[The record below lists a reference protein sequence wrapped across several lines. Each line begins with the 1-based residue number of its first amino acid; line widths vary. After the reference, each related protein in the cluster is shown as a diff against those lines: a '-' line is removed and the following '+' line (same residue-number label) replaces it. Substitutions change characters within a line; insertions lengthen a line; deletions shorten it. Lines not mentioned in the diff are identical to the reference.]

1 MAPLIHIFPKT
12 DMPAIEMQD
21 ATDTLKSLGEPI
33 VKEAF
38 DDLFARRIASPMAKR
53 VLRRF
58 SHRWTDYT
66 RAALMVMACRSVGGD
81 GKSVRSAAKGLVL
94 AGGAF
99 DLHDD
104 IIDRSFIRTEKGK
117 KSIQGMYG
125 VEAALLAGDALMIE
139 GLIQLSHM
147 PGVPEKVARR
157 AVTVI
162 QDGLFEL
169 GSAEME
175 ELRYVRNLGVT
186 PRSYL
191 RIVRMKGADVESYTR
206 VGAILGGG
214 SAEEVDALGSFGRYL
229 GMICII
235 RDDIV
240 DTFND
245 LVECRSRLTRESLP
259 LPVLYSLKD
268 ERVGT
273 MLRGFWSKP
282 EKEEISNEELAEL
295 IDIIHENQGF
305 EKGQALI
312 NRYINT
318 AKNALGPLKNPEPF
332 KQLFYR

>member
-1 MAPLIHIFPKT
+1 
-12 DMPAIEMQD
+12 MQD
-21 ATDTLKSLGEPI
+21 ATETLRSLGEPI

-38 DDLFARRIASPMAKR
+38 DDLFERRITSPMAKR
-53 VLRRF
+53 VLKRF
-58 SHRWTDYT
+58 SRRWTDYT
-66 RAALMVMACRSVGGD
+66 RAALMVMACQAVGGD
-81 GKSVRSAAKGLVL
+81 PKSVRQAAKGLVL

-104 IIDRSFIRTEKGK
+104 IIDRSFLRTERSK

-125 VEAALLAGDALMIE
+125 MEASLLTGDALMIE
-139 GLIQLSHM
+139 GLIQLSYM
-147 PGVPEKVARR
+147 PGVPEKTARKAVA
-157 AVTVI
+157 VI

-175 ELRYVRNLGVT
+175 ELQYVRNLDAT

-191 RIVRMKGADVESYTR
+191 RIVHMKGADVESYTR

-214 SAEEVDALGSFGRYL
+214 TTREIDALGTFGRYL

-268 ERVGT
+268 ERVST
-273 MLRGFWSKP
+273 MLRDFWSKP
-282 EKEEISNEELAEL
+282 KDGQITDEELTQLIEL
-295 IDIIHENQGF
+295 VTHNRGF

-312 NRYINT
+312 DRYIRT
-318 AKNALGPLKNPEPF
+318 AKAALGPIKNPEPF

>member
-1 MAPLIHIFPKT
+1 
-12 DMPAIEMQD
+12 MQD
-21 ATDTLKSLGEPI
+21 ATQILRTLGEPI

-38 DDLFARRIASPMAKR
+38 DDLFERRIPSPMAKK

-58 SHRWTDYT
+58 SRRWTDYT
-66 RAALMVMACRSVGGD
+66 RAALMVMACQAVGGD
-81 GKSVRSAAKGLVL
+81 VKSVRSAAKGLVL

-104 IIDRSFIRTEKGK
+104 IIDRSFVMSEKGM
-117 KSIQGMYG
+117 KSIQGMFG
-125 VEAALLAGDALMIE
+125 MEASLLAGDALMIE
-139 GLIQLSHM
+139 GLIQLSNM
-147 PGVPEKVARR
+147 PGVPAKVASK
-157 AVTVI
+157 AVRVI

-175 ELRYVRNLGVT
+175 ELRFIRNLDST

-206 VGAILGGG
+206 VGAIIGGG
-214 SAEEVDALGSFGRYL
+214 SEREIEALGTFGRCL

-268 ERVGT
+268 ERVRA
-273 MLRGFWSKP
+273 MLRDFWAKP
-282 EKEEISNEELAEL
+282 EQDQITDEELDQL
-295 IDIIHENQGF
+295 IGMIHENKGF

-312 NRYINT
+312 NRYIGT
-318 AKNALGPLKNPEPF
+318 AKDALGPIKNPEQF
-332 KQLFYR
+332 RMLFYR

>member
-1 MAPLIHIFPKT
+1 
-12 DMPAIEMQD
+12 MPD
-21 ATDTLKSLGEPI
+21 AEEILKSLGEPI

-38 DDLFARRIASPMAKR
+38 DDLFERRITSPLAKR

-58 SHRWTDYT
+58 SRRWTDYT
-66 RAALMVMACRSVGGD
+66 RAALMVMACKAVGGD
-81 GKSVRSAAKGLVL
+81 GNSVRQAAKGLVL

-104 IIDRSFIRTEKGK
+104 IIDHSFIRTEKGK

-125 VEAALLAGDALMIE
+125 MEASLLAGDALMIE
-139 GLIQLSHM
+139 GLIQLSNM
-147 PGVPEKVARR
+147 PGVPEKIAKR
-157 AVTVI
+157 AVKVI

-175 ELRYVRNLGVT
+175 ELRYVRNLNVT

-191 RIVRMKGADVESYTR
+191 RIIRMKGADVESYTR

-214 SAEEVDALGSFGRYL
+214 SAKEVDALGTFGRYL
-229 GMICII
+229 GMICIV

-259 LPVLYSLKD
+259 LPILYSLKD

-282 EKEEISNEELAEL
+282 EQEQIKDEELADL

-312 NRYINT
+312 NRYIST
-318 AKNALGPLKNPEPF
+318 AKNALDPLKNPEPF

>member
-1 MAPLIHIFPKT
+1 
-12 DMPAIEMQD
+12 
-21 ATDTLKSLGEPI
+21 
-33 VKEAF
+33 
-38 DDLFARRIASPMAKR
+38 
-53 VLRRF
+53 
-58 SHRWTDYT
+58 
-66 RAALMVMACRSVGGD
+66 MVMACQAVGGD
-81 GKSVRSAAKGLVL
+81 AKSVRQAAKGLVL

-104 IIDRSFIRTEKGK
+104 IIDRSYVRTEKGK
-117 KSIQGMYG
+117 KSIQGRYG

-147 PGVPEKVARR
+147 PGVPENTARK
-157 AVTVI
+157 AVKVI

-175 ELRYVRNLGVT
+175 ELGYVRNLDVT

-214 SAEEVDALGSFGRYL
+214 STKEIDALGTFGRCL
-229 GMICII
+229 GMICIV

-245 LVECRSRLTRESLP
+245 LVECRSRLTKESLP

-268 ERVGT
+268 ERVGA
-273 MLRGFWSKP
+273 MLRDFWSKP
-282 EKEEISNEELAEL
+282 EQDQITDEELRHF
-295 IDIIHENQGF
+295 IDLIHENKGF

-312 NRYINT
+312 NRYILT
-318 AKNALGPLKNPEPF
+318 AKGAIGPFKNLEPF

>member
-1 MAPLIHIFPKT
+1 M
-12 DMPAIEMQD
+12 IEMDD
-21 ATDTLKSLGEPI
+21 ATEILRSLGEPI
-33 VKEAF
+33 VNEAF
-38 DDLFARRIASPMAKR
+38 ADLFERRITSPMARR
-53 VLRRF
+53 VLKRF
-58 SHRWTDYT
+58 SRRWTDYT
-66 RAALMVMACRSVGGD
+66 RAALMVMACQAVGGD
-81 GKSVRSAAKGLVL
+81 AKSVRQAAKGLVL

-117 KSIQGMYG
+117 KSIQGTYG

-147 PGVPEKVARR
+147 PGVPENLARK

-175 ELRYVRNLGVT
+175 ELRYVRNLNAT
-186 PRSYL
+186 ARSYL

-214 SAEEVDALGSFGRYL
+214 SKKEIDALGTFGRYL
-229 GMICII
+229 GMICIV
-235 RDDIV
+235 RDDIE

-245 LVECRSRLTRESLP
+245 LVECRSRLTKESLP
-259 LPVLYSLKD
+259 LPILYSLQD
-268 ERVGT
+268 ERTGT
-273 MLRGFWSKP
+273 MLRGFWTRP
-282 EKEEISNEELAEL
+282 EQSQITDAELAQL
-295 IDIIHENQGF
+295 IGIIHENQGF

-312 NRYINT
+312 NRYIRT
-318 AKNALGPLKNPEPF
+318 AKAALGPLKDPEPF
-332 KQLFYR
+332 RQLFHR

>member
-1 MAPLIHIFPKT
+1 
-12 DMPAIEMQD
+12 MPD
-21 ATDTLKSLGEPI
+21 ASEILRSLGEPI

-38 DDLFARRIASPMAKR
+38 DDLFERRITSPMAKR
-53 VLRRF
+53 VLKRF
-58 SHRWTDYT
+58 SRRWTDYT
-66 RAALMVMACRSVGGD
+66 RAALMVMACQAVGGD
-81 GKSVRSAAKGLVL
+81 SKSVRQAAKGLVL

-104 IIDRSFIRTEKGK
+104 IIDRSFIRSEKGK
-117 KSIQGMYG
+117 KSIQGMFG
-125 VEAALLAGDALMIE
+125 MEATLLAGDALMIE

-147 PGVPEKVARR
+147 PGVPEKVARK
-157 AVTVI
+157 AVAVI

-175 ELRYVRNLGVT
+175 ELRYVRNLDVT

-214 SAEEVDALGSFGRYL
+214 SAQEIDALGTFGRCL
-229 GMICII
+229 GMICIV

-268 ERVGT
+268 ERVRT
-273 MLRGFWSKP
+273 MLRGFWSRP
-282 EKEEISNEELAEL
+282 EPLQISDEELLDL
-295 IDIIHENQGF
+295 IDIIHENRGF

-312 NRYINT
+312 NNYIKT
-318 AKNALGPLKNPEPF
+318 AKSALGPIKNPEPF

>member
-1 MAPLIHIFPKT
+1 
-12 DMPAIEMQD
+12 MPPIEMQD
-21 ATDTLKSLGEPI
+21 STKILRSLGEPI

-38 DDLFARRIASPMAKR
+38 DDLFKNRIASPMARR

-58 SHRWTDYT
+58 SRRWTDYT
-66 RAALMVMACRSVGGD
+66 RAALMVMSCQAVGGD
-81 GKSVRSAAKGLVL
+81 AKSVRQAAKGLVL

-104 IIDRSFIRTEKGK
+104 IIDRSFVRTEKGM
-117 KSIQGMYG
+117 KSVQDLFGM
-125 VEAALLAGDALMIE
+125 EASLLAGDALMIE
-139 GLIQLSHM
+139 GLIQLSRM
-147 PGVPEKVARR
+147 PGVPEEVAKK
-157 AVTVI
+157 AVKVI
-162 QDGLFEL
+162 QEGLFEL

-175 ELRYVRNLGVT
+175 ELQYIRNLDAT

-214 SAEEVDALGSFGRYL
+214 SVKEIDALGTFGRYL

-245 LVECRSRLTRESLP
+245 LVECRSRLTKESLP

-268 ERVGT
+268 ERVKA

-282 EKEEISNEELAEL
+282 ENGQITDDEIGKLIEL
-295 IDIIHENQGF
+295 IHENRGF

-312 NRYINT
+312 DRYIRT
-318 AKNALGPLKNPEPF
+318 AKSALGPLKNAEPF
-332 KQLFYR
+332 EQLFYR

>member
-1 MAPLIHIFPKT
+1 MKS
-12 DMPAIEMQD
+12 DMPMIEMDD
-21 ATDTLKSLGEPI
+21 AAEKLRSLGEPI
-33 VKEAF
+33 VNEAF
-38 DDLFARRIASPMAKR
+38 AGLFERRITSPMARR

-58 SHRWTDYT
+58 SRRWTDYT
-66 RAALMVMACRSVGGD
+66 RAALMVMACQAVGGD
-81 GKSVRSAAKGLVL
+81 AKSVRQAAKGLVL

-104 IIDRSFIRTEKGK
+104 IIDRSFVRTEKGMR
-117 KSIQGMYG
+117 SIQGMYG
-125 VEAALLAGDALMIE
+125 VEASLLAGDALMIE

-147 PGVPEKVARR
+147 PGVPENLARK
-157 AVTVI
+157 AIMVI

-175 ELRYVRNLGVT
+175 ELRYVRNLDVT
-186 PRSYL
+186 ARSYL

-214 SAEEVDALGSFGRYL
+214 SKKEIDALGTFGRSL

-235 RDDIV
+235 RDDIE

-245 LVECRSRLTRESLP
+245 LVECRSRLTKESLP
-259 LPVLYSLKD
+259 LPILYSLED
-268 ERVGT
+268 DRIGT
-273 MLRGFWSKP
+273 MLRGFWARS
-282 EKEEISNEELAEL
+282 EQNQITDAELEQL

-312 NRYINT
+312 DRYIRT
-318 AKNALGPLKNPEPF
+318 AKAAVSPLKNPEPF
-332 KQLFYR
+332 RQLFHH